1 MLSSKMEVTL
11 VDLMGDDNRVADA
24 ARVSFDKRG
33 ELYTPEQNAKLI
45 RYLAKHNHWTPFA
58 HVQCTF
64 RIKAPIFVARQ
75 LGKHQ
80 VGLTWNEVS
89 RRYVSSSPEFYFPTE
104 LRLKAENVKQG
115 SSDATLDPLDW
126 RHDEAHYVVFAAD
139 RLYNALLQANVCPE
153 QARMYLPQNMMTEWF
168 WTGSLAAF
176 ARVVKLRLDPH
187 TQKECQFVAQMIND
201 ALNVEAISASWQAL
215 TGDING

>member
-1 MLSSKMEVTL
+1 MLYSKMEVTL

-89 RRYVSSSPEFYFPTE
+89 RRYVDNLPEFYIPSE
-104 LRLKAENVKQG
+104 LRLKADNVKQG
-115 SSDATLDPLDW
+115 SSSETLPQDSWLYTEMECICDNARYVYADMLDAG
-126 RHDEAHYVVFAAD
+126 
-139 RLYNALLQANVCPE
+139 VCAE
-153 QARMYLPQNMMTEWF
+153 QARMFLPQNMMTEWF